1 MADDRRTGMRLEA
14 LINKNYDLLTAND
27 REIANTIFRE
37 KHTVRK
43 MNSTQLSEFLN
54 ISRTTLVRFMKKLGI
69 GTFAEFR
76 LLLSEKGEQ
85 QKNTV
90 FRMSDIVDNYHAMI
104 EELKDHDYSRVCR
117 MISEADAIYLYG
129 SGNEQKAV
137 AEEFRRIF
145 LIFGKYCVDL
155 FDLGEVEL
163 ARERFR
169 ENDLFAAISLSGESA
184 EAIRVMR
191 CVRGVE
197 IRTLSLTRWANNT
210 LARMCQENLYVG
222 TRTVYQTGRESYEM
236 VAAFYILLDILTV
249 RYMEYIRQELTP
261 AFSPGQRQKSIN
273 GGCQS
278 PI

>member
-1 MADDRRTGMRLEA
+1 MRLEA

-222 TRTVYQTGRESYEM
+222 TRTVYQTGRESSEM